1 MCMWGPLPQAPVPA
15 GHLRPGAPARRPG
28 AAFPERVQDRAVEG
42 AREEPGQGCALCQG
56 AAAFPAQPGG
66 LGGPAGS
73 AWGPAWGLP
82 RPFQASSPALLQ
94 DTSDCYLELFPSHL
108 YFQAHGSEGLTF
120 QVRGN
125 GQTEEA
131 GKREGGCRPLGGGGR
146 GSGGPCSP
154 IPCALAGAV
163 TTGGAECLPA
173 RGVSRACLPDH
184 RCVGHEQTGPSR
196 AREQGLLSDS
206 GLCRAPGL
214 WLDLSS

>member
-146 GSGGPCSP
+146 GSGDP
-154 IPCALAGAV
+154 ALPFPV
-163 TTGGAECLPA
+163 PW
-173 RGVSRACLPDH
+173 
-184 RCVGHEQTGPSR
+184 
-196 AREQGLLSDS
+196 QGLLPLAELSVCRLEGSREHAFQITGVWGMSRLDPAGPESKAYSVTVVSAEPRDS
-206 GLCRAPGL
+206 G
-214 WLDLSS
+214 WT